1 MSITLRIIL
10 IVCSFISFFL
20 CIKKI
25 KQSKLKVANS
35 VTWMLGSIILILMS
49 IFSNAVAWI
58 SQKLGFMAP
67 VNFVF
72 LVMIAFLLIQ
82 VFIDNIHITE
92 LNEKIKDLDHYIAL
106 KDIKIKINKGELL
119 KWKIK

>member
-1 MSITLRIIL
+1 MSITLRAIL
-10 IVCSFISFFL
+10 IICSFLSFFL
-20 CIKKI
+20 CVKKM
-25 KQSKLKVANS
+25 KESKLKITNS

-106 KDIKIKINKGELL
+106 KEHKDKN
-119 KWKIK
+119 

>member
-1 MSITLRIIL
+1 MKEREFGESYLNPIRSIKYMVNMIFSILFIRSITRKTNRGEKNMSVTLRVIL

-49 IFSNAVAWI
+49 IFSNAVAWL
-58 SQKLGFMAP
+58 SQ
-67 VNFVF
+67 N
-72 LVMIAFLLIQ
+72 
-82 VFIDNIHITE
+82 
-92 LNEKIKDLDHYIAL
+92 
-106 KDIKIKINKGELL
+106 
-119 KWKIK
+119 

>member
-20 CIKKI
+20 CVKRI

-35 VTWMLGSIILILMS
+35 VTWMLGSIVLILMS
-49 IFSNAVAWI
+49 IFSNAVQWL
-58 SQKLGFMAP
+58 SEKLGFMAP

-72 LVMIAFLLIQ
+72 LIMIAFLLMQ
-82 VFIDNIHITE
+82 SFIDNIHITE

-106 KDIKIKINKGELL
+106 ENHNKQKKIKGE
-119 KWKIK
+119 

>member
-1 MSITLRIIL
+1 MSVTLRVIL

-49 IFSNAVAWI
+49 IFSNAVAWL
-58 SQKLGFMAP
+58 SQKIRISSTSKFCILS
-67 VNFVF
+67 NDS
-72 LVMIAFLLIQ
+72 
-82 VFIDNIHITE
+82 VFINTSI
-92 LNEKIKDLDHYIAL
+92 Y
-106 KDIKIKINKGELL
+106 
-119 KWKIK
+119 

>member
-1 MSITLRIIL
+1 MSVTLRVIL

-49 IFSNAVAWI
+49 IFSNAVEWLSKI
-58 SQKLGFMAP
+58 RICSTSKFCI
-67 VNFVF
+67 
-72 LVMIAFLLIQ
+72 LVMIAF
-82 VFIDNIHITE
+82 FINSSI
-92 LNEKIKDLDHYIAL
+92 Y
-106 KDIKIKINKGELL
+106 
-119 KWKIK
+119 

>member
-10 IVCSFISFFL
+10 IICSFISFFL
-20 CIKKI
+20 CVKRI

-35 VTWMLGSIILILMS
+35 VTWMLGSIVLILMS
-49 IFSNAVAWI
+49 IFSNVVSWL
-58 SQKLGFMAP
+58 SEKLGFMAP

-72 LVMIAFLLIQ
+72 LIMIAFLLMQ
-82 VFIDNIHITE
+82 SFIDNIHITE

-106 KDIKIKINKGELL
+106 ENYRKQKSNKGE
-119 KWKIK
+119 

>member
-35 VTWMLGSIILILMS
+35 VTWMLGSIIRS
-49 IFSNAVAWI
+49 EEHTS
-58 SQKLGFMAP
+58 
-67 VNFVF
+67 
-72 LVMIAFLLIQ
+72 
-82 VFIDNIHITE
+82 E
-92 LNEKIKDLDHYIAL
+92 LQSR
-106 KDIKIKINKGELL
+106 
-119 KWKIK
+119 